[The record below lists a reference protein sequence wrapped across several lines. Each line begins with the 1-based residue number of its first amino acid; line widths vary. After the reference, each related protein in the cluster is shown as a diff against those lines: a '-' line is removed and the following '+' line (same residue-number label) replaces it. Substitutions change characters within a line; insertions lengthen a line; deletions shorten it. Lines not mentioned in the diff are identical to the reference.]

1 MLVHEIPLYTIFIFI
16 LIISANFL
24 AQLFPCRFQKA
35 LNENMY
41 IKHIFGLL
49 TMNFFVTLTLPEF
62 ESSLYETFKSS
73 LALYLLFVVITNV
86 DTIIFYIVVFLLG
99 VSYLIYLNKNV
110 IQKKIDTITEL
121 TNTDN
126 NGRNVNI
133 SMETDP
139 ILNNQLNYYH
149 NVSHYLNIISMVLIG
164 FGFIVYLGKK
174 KYEYKKDFK
183 YIEFLFGHPTCLD
196 KSPHISYIQAIKY
209 AFS

>member
-35 LNENMY
+35 LNNNMY

-86 DTIIFYIVVFLLG
+86 DTVIFYIVVFLLG

-110 IQKKIDTITEL
+110 IQKKIDAIKDT
-121 TNTDN
+121 TNKTD
-126 NGRNVNI
+126 RALDQNI
-133 SMETDP
+133 SVETDP
-139 ILNNQLNYYH
+139 ILNHQLQYYH
-149 NVSHYLNIISMVLIG
+149 SVSHYLNIISMALIA

-174 KYEYKKDFK
+174 KYEYKKDFR
-183 YIEFLFGHPTCLD
+183 YIEFLFGHPTCVD
-196 KSPHISYIQAIKY
+196 DSPNVSYMQAIKY

>member
-1 MLVHEIPLYTIFIFI
+1 MLVHKIPLYTIFIFI

-35 LNENMY
+35 ISENMY

-62 ESSLYETFKSS
+62 ESSLFETFKFSM
-73 LALYLLFVVITNV
+73 ALYLLFVVITNV
-86 DTIIFYIVVFLLG
+86 DTIIFYVVIFLLG
-99 VSYLIYLNKNV
+99 VSYLIYLNTNV
-110 IQKKIDTITEL
+110 IQNKINEIKDT
-121 TNTDN
+121 TNKTD
-126 NGRNVNI
+126 RALDQNI
-133 SMETDP
+133 SVETDP
-139 ILNNQLNYYH
+139 ILNDQLNYYH
-149 NVSHYLNIISMVLIG
+149 NASYYLNITSMALIA

-174 KYEYKKDFK
+174 KYEYKKDFR

-196 KSPHISYIQAIKY
+196 KSPNISYMQAIKY